1 MHFDSDQVRHLLK
14 TFNFKSLFTEQL
26 GWDHHSATIE
36 TVVNGQAY
44 KLAAIAQKRGVV
56 VFVHEGAIPD
66 DQTRRKI
73 DRAVAKSA
81 HQHLIIFSDHGR
93 AEQVWQWVRRE
104 PGNPL
109 VFR

>member
-56 VFVHEGAIPD
+56 VFIQEGAIPD

-81 HQHLIIFSDHGR
+81 HQHLIIFRTTGELSKS
-93 AEQVWQWVRRE
+93 
-104 PGNPL
+104 GNG
-109 VFR
+109 